1 VEKPSRIEL
10 IERADRAIATTKIL
24 MQQLAWA
31 IDQRR
36 LPRRVRTG
44 RKLDGAAFAKTER
57 TMAPVSE
64 PDFDGFDANI
74 AEAER
79 VLKLARECGFSD
91 LVGMIQKDIAA
102 TLLPDVT
109 ILLASTDGESRAW
122 VAARRKQLGQML
134 GDDGRPSA
142 FDDPDRPRAH
152 KPAQQYCAALG
163 ERVVDPPDCAFSAAN
178 LIPPYPQPAAKVTE
192 L

>member
-1 VEKPSRIEL
+1 MEKPSRIDL

-24 MQQLAWA
+24 MQQFAWA

-36 LPRRVRTG
+36 LPRRARAG
-44 RKLDGAAFAKTER
+44 RKLDGAAFAQTER
-57 TMAPVSE
+57 TVAPVSGR
-64 PDFDGFDANI
+64 DFDGFDANI

-102 TLLPDVT
+102 TLLPDIT

-122 VAARRKQLGQML
+122 VAARRKQLRQML
-134 GDDGRPSA
+134 GVVDDG
-142 FDDPDRPRAH
+142 
-152 KPAQQYCAALG
+152 
-163 ERVVDPPDCAFSAAN
+163 
-178 LIPPYPQPAAKVTE
+178 
-192 L
+192 